1 LAANVRNGGKR
12 TDRVRRCNAKLQKR
26 GVQLEKQGNKKFGF
40 GMALGVAVG
49 MILYRV
55 VLG

>member
-1 LAANVRNGGKR
+1 VQRLRSYQDNRWKR
-12 TDRVRRCNAKLQKR
+12 QQR
-26 GVQLEKQGNKKFGF
+26 GVELEKQGNKKFGF

-49 MILYRV
+49 MILYRM